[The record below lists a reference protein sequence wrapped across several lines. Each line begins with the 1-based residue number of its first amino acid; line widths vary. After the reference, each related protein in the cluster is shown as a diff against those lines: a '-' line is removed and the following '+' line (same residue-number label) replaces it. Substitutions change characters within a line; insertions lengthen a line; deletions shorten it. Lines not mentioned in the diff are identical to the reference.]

1 MAVYYVNINR
11 TVSNVKVCIIK
22 KPLKDESNKFSRFV
36 DSLIKKYL
44 LKEKPI
50 DSN

>member
-11 TVSNVKVCIIK
+11 NVSNVKVYTIK

-36 DSLIKKYL
+36 NSLIKKYL
-44 LKEKPI
+44 LKEKPAE
-50 DSN
+50 SS